1 VNESDSKC
9 RCYGE
14 GCRWCAGG
22 YAVCELCGAYLDE
35 VPSMKVG
42 GLRYCRPDGLFAM
55 GLDALDTAIPAI
67 SKMETVDGTG
77 RAKAVA

>member
-1 VNESDSKC
+1 MTNESDSKC

-22 YAVCELCGAYLDE
+22 YATCELCGAYLDE
-35 VPSMKVG
+35 VPSLKVG

-55 GLDALDTAIPAI
+55 GLDVLASVTP
-67 SKMETVDGTG
+67 
-77 RAKAVA
+77 